1 MSGLMVGKMYTI
13 YRCNHQLA
21 SNETVCTG
29 WNDISTQTNQDN
41 TGEMTHVNNCLH
53 TTHAYRLKTY
63 NGNTL

>member
-29 WNDISTQTNQDN
+29 WNDISTPTNQDN
-41 TGEMTHVNNCLH
+41 TGEMTHVNNCLR
-53 TTHAYRLKTY
+53 TTHA
-63 NGNTL
+63 